1 MNNIEFYSE
10 QRTFLR
16 HIFPDLTETELDGIE
31 EAAWTQYYKAGTTIC
46 RQGDLGNTFFI
57 LIQGKAEVYI
67 KPDNEAQI
75 LVRKIHPP
83 SYFGEM
89 ALLGQISRSATVK
102 ALTRCKT
109 LEIDRETFVSV
120 VEDNRFFLKTMA
132 HQISDHLDN
141 NDQAI
146 ISELHQKN
154 QALQNA
160 YANLAEQ
167 ERQRTEFITT
177 LSHELRT
184 PLTAVQGFLHLINNG
199 AAQGEILQ
207 VAMASVNRNVEKMV
221 RLTNNLLV
229 LYEMH
234 LSDPTLTNL
243 SVADLLIEAMQS
255 ARAMQDNYLTPIDL
269 TMFPGATRLQG
280 DKASL
285 SMVLRALIENALK
298 FSSNHASI
306 SITVSKPISD
316 EICIEIADQG
326 VGMTKDV
333 LEHIF
338 DPYFQTEATDD
349 ENLFSGLGVGLAISQ
364 FIMNRHGGR
373 IEVDSKPG
381 KGSTFR
387 LFLPHTKPQ
396 KTSFIKEIVEHSIS
410 KPDGFRAG
418 VYAVAAGP

>member
-1 MNNIEFYSE
+1 
-10 QRTFLR
+10 
-16 HIFPDLTETELDGIE
+16 
-31 EAAWTQYYKAGTTIC
+31 
-46 RQGDLGNTFFI
+46 
-57 LIQGKAEVYI
+57 
-67 KPDNEAQI
+67 
-75 LVRKIHPP
+75 
-83 SYFGEM
+83 
-89 ALLGQISRSATVK
+89 
-102 ALTRCKT
+102 
-109 LEIDRETFVSV
+109 
-120 VEDNRFFLKTMA
+120 
-132 HQISDHLDN
+132 
-141 NDQAI
+141 
-146 ISELHQKN
+146 
-154 QALQNA
+154 
-160 YANLAEQ
+160 
-167 ERQRTEFITT
+167 
-177 LSHELRT
+177 
-184 PLTAVQGFLHLINNG
+184 
-199 AAQGEILQ
+199 
-207 VAMASVNRNVEKMV
+207 
-221 RLTNNLLV
+221 
-229 LYEMH
+229 
-234 LSDPTLTNL
+234 
-243 SVADLLIEAMQS
+243 
-255 ARAMQDNYLTPIDL
+255 
-269 TMFPGATRLQG
+269 
-280 DKASL
+280 
-285 SMVLRALIENALK
+285 MVLPALIENALK